1 MQIGKFK
8 HRVDVSVEFNRL
20 AIEDEEAASALI
32 EIGKH
37 RQASYF
43 IVQAMEKYVRGTIYT
58 LVNPNL
64 EYFRERNRSHS
75 LEDAVEFLV
84 EIVSKNNSTIE
95 QQVKNQIYQH
105 VLGDTHYNQLHNNVR
120 YPVYFK
126 KHNSYSILE
135 VSVEDSAVLK
145 KRLVLLKKF
154 LTELHRFA

>member
-1 MQIGKFK
+1 MQIGNFR
-8 HRVDVSVEFNRL
+8 HRVNVSDEFNRL
-20 AIEDEEAASALI
+20 AIEDEDAATALI

-43 IVQAMEKYVRGTIYT
+43 LVQAMEKYVRRTIFT

-84 EIVSKNNSTIE
+84 EIVSKNNATIE
-95 QQVKNQIYQH
+95 QQVKNQLYQH
-105 VLGDTHYNQLHNNVR
+105 VLGNTHYNQLHNNVR

-126 KHNSYSILE
+126 KYNSYSILE
-135 VSVEDSAVLK
+135 VGGEDSAVLK
-145 KRLVLLKKF
+145 KRLSLLKIF
-154 LTELHRFA
+154 LSELHRFA